1 MTRMEID
8 RVFWKQVAASWTEE
22 CEAWFVD
29 DRVLN
34 DSSYDDLDKMS
45 LDFRIDL

>member
-1 MTRMEID
+1 MEID

-22 CEAWFVD
+22 CEPWFVD
-29 DRVLN
+29 DGVMN
-34 DSSYDDLDKMS
+34 DPSYDDLDTRS